1 MEGLQGRS
9 VVDICTEY
17 GISQSQYYK
26 WRDIFLAHIEQP
38 FETGA
43 KSKKEQKLEQENMRL
58 RKVIGDLTVELK
70 KTTGKTAPK
79 IIGSRRISKPFFTG
93 FHQGIEV
100 IAPFLGLQANLGD
113 ITP

>member
-1 MEGLQGRS
+1 MQTRRQWDSKTKAKIVMEGLQGRS

-17 GISQSQYYK
+17 GISQSQYYT

-70 KTTGKTAPK
+70 K
-79 IIGSRRISKPFFTG
+79 
-93 FHQGIEV
+93 
-100 IAPFLGLQANLGD
+100 ND
-113 ITP
+113 W

>member
-1 MEGLQGRS
+1 MQTRRQWDSKTKAKIVMEGLQGRS

-17 GISQSQYYK
+17 GISPSQYYK

-70 KTTGKTAPK
+70 K
-79 IIGSRRISKPFFTG
+79 
-93 FHQGIEV
+93 
-100 IAPFLGLQANLGD
+100 ND
-113 ITP
+113 W

>member
-1 MEGLQGRS
+1 MQTRRQWDSKTKAKIVMEGLQGRS

-26 WRDIFLAHIEQP
+26 WRDIFIAHIEQP

-70 KTTGKTAPK
+70 K
-79 IIGSRRISKPFFTG
+79 
-93 FHQGIEV
+93 
-100 IAPFLGLQANLGD
+100 ND
-113 ITP
+113 W

>member
-1 MEGLQGRS
+1 MLYPINKSKKIRVLVQQRGANLCKQKTMGQQDKSENHHGRLQGRS

-70 KTTGKTAPK
+70 K
-79 IIGSRRISKPFFTG
+79 
-93 FHQGIEV
+93 
-100 IAPFLGLQANLGD
+100 ND
-113 ITP
+113 W